1 MSLKDLGTGEALGH
15 NSRIQ
20 WEEGVWD
27 PNSWSLR
34 EEGPGIWDSWVLR
47 RRALEAWTLG
57 SMKVKKGGEGLDL
70 NTLRG

>member
-20 WEEGVWD
+20 WEERVWD
-27 PNSWSLR
+27 SNSWSLG
-34 EEGPGIWDSWVLR
+34 EEGSGIWDSWVLR